1 VITGVSLFKNFS
13 ENIPLYSKQ
22 NWAGASEM
30 TTKKRRKQ
38 GSGWVKIQTPQDLR
52 AAIQRM
58 INKILMGKAPLDH
71 AGTFAQL
78 ANAWTNSFK
87 AEMTLIEMKELEERI
102 SELEDLRKYEESK
115 RNEGLDEMDRAR
127 KELKALMKQWR

>member
-1 VITGVSLFKNFS
+1 
-13 ENIPLYSKQ
+13 
-22 NWAGASEM
+22 M
-30 TTKKRRKQ
+30 TTKKRKKQ

-58 INKILMGKAPLDH
+58 INKILMGRSPLDH

-87 AEMTLIEMKELEERI
+87 VEMTLIEMKELEQRI
-102 SELEDLRKYEESK
+102 AELEDLRKYDETK
-115 RNEGLDEMDRAR
+115 RNESLDEMDRAR